1 MEALNLIFIHV
12 QLFKTFIKILSLQYL
27 TWSYREKTLVN
38 FTVSQIFKHKC
49 FSFLFD
55 FDICDINFLFLLF
68 QVRLFLNFK
77 ISGQGS
83 VLPEEIDH
91 R

>member
-1 MEALNLIFIHV
+1 MEALNLVYIDV
-12 QLFKTFIKILSLQYL
+12 QLFKTFTNTLFMQYL
-27 TWSYREKTLVN
+27 TWSYFEKILVN
-38 FTVSQIFKHKC
+38 FTGSQIFMLH
-49 FSFLFD
+49 FLFD
-55 FDICDINFLFLLF
+55 FDLCDINFLFLLF